1 MSASRRRFLYLATA
15 TGAAT
20 LAVWSRGAWSQS
32 YPSRP
37 VRILVGFAPGT
48 GADILARLIG
58 QWLSERFG
66 QQFFVDNRPGAGTN
80 LATEAAVRAA
90 PDGYTLLAVGPANA
104 INATLYS
111 KLNFNFIQ
119 DIAPVASIMRTPNVM
134 LVNPTVPAKSVPE
147 FIAYAKAN
155 PGKISFASAGIG
167 SGSHMSGELFKM
179 LAGVDIVHVP
189 YRGGGP
195 ALSDLIGGQVQ
206 LMFPGTTASIA
217 YIRTGSLRPLAVTT
231 AARSELL
238 PELPTIAEF
247 LPGYESSLVDGI
259 GAPRNT
265 PPEIITTLNKEINAA
280 LIDAKMKARL
290 AELGGMVLPG
300 SPADFGKLMANETA
314 KWRKVILTANIR
326 PE

>member
-1 MSASRRRFLYLATA
+1 MSASRRRFLYLAT
-15 TGAAT
+15 GAAT
-20 LAVWSRGAWSQS
+20 LPLWSGSAWPQG

-37 VRILVGFAPGT
+37 VRLLVGLAPGS

-58 QWLSERFG
+58 QWLSERLG
-66 QQFFVDNRPGAGTN
+66 QQFFVENRPGAGTN
-80 LATEAAVRAA
+80 LATEMAVRAA
-90 PDGYTLLAVGPANA
+90 PDGYTLLAVSPANA
-104 INATLYS
+104 INATLYG
-111 KLNFNFIQ
+111 KLNFNFLQ

-134 LVNPTVPAKSVPE
+134 LVNPSVPARSVPE
-147 FIAYAKAN
+147 FIVYAKAN

-195 ALSDLIGGQVQ
+195 ALTDLIGGQVQ
-206 LMFPGTTASIA
+206 LMFPCTAASIA
-217 YIRTGSLRPLAVTT
+217 YIKAGTLRPLAVTT

-238 PELPTIAEF
+238 PELPTVAEF

-265 PPEIITTLNKEINAA
+265 PPEIITTLNGEIDSA
-280 LIDAKMKARL
+280 LIDARMKARL
-290 AELGGMVLPG
+290 AELGGTVLPG
-300 SPADFGKLMANETA
+300 SPADFGKLMADETA
-314 KWRKVILTANIR
+314 KWRKVILAGNIK